1 MVAATSCYFA
11 KDDFLKYI
19 YSVLAVKNHQMI
31 RSRSLIYEFSFA
43 DILNDINHGYRT
55 DLLKKNSFWLLPFYV
70 TVATYCY
77 CEKLR
82 RTMRN
87 AVVSYLNK
95 CESIKNRMA
104 QNVCNSYKK
113 SLPLKVLFLH
123 FPALNYF
130 KTILNSFERLAWSNH

>member
-1 MVAATSCYFA
+1 MYAELNKGVVAATSCYFA

-31 RSRSLIYEFSFA
+31 RSSLIHEFSFA
-43 DILNDINHGYRT
+43 DIFNDINHDYRT
-55 DLLKKNSFWLLPFYV
+55 GVLKKNSFWLLPFYV

-77 CEKLR
+77 CEKVR

-87 AVVSYLNK
+87 AVVSYLDK
-95 CESIKNRMA
+95 RESIKNRMA

-123 FPALNYF
+123 L
-130 KTILNSFERLAWSNH
+130 

>member
-1 MVAATSCYFA
+1 MYAELNKGVVAATSCYFA

-31 RSRSLIYEFSFA
+31 RSSLIHEFSFA
-43 DILNDINHGYRT
+43 DIFNDINHDYRT
-55 DLLKKNSFWLLPFYV
+55 GVLKKNSFWLLPFYV

-77 CEKLR
+77 CEKVR

-95 CESIKNRMA
+95 RESIKNRMA

-123 FPALNYF
+123 L
-130 KTILNSFERLAWSNH
+130 